1 MAACSLSLKLR
12 PEVESENSIAKCDI
26 LEFGNRDFCDEIP
39 KVIQVEVGF
48 IDVLINFFS
57 LNGARWTLKSVE
69 KSCLMVP
76 RGEKWGRVWKIC
88 ILTYL

>member
-12 PEVESENSIAKCDI
+12 PEVESKNSIAKC
-26 LEFGNRDFCDEIP
+26 EFGNRDFCDEIP
-39 KVIQVEVGF
+39 KIIQVEVGF

-76 RGEKWGRVWKIC
+76 RGRRKNGGGVWTIC